1 MVFVLSQIKDDLDS
15 SALCC
20 LLTEMRPVEII
31 KPSKFLSTETER
43 VLLTH
48 TRAPLVN
55 ELIPGS
61 EFWDSHR
68 TISELKAIYKRFS
81 NMSDSGCSHE
91 ADMLAVTSRVEDYD
105 ECSLPETVSE
115 LVNSGDDGNPALS
128 ALGGAIYYLRQALL
142 DETLLRFAKFESLR
156 CSRFTD
162 LAQKHLVLD
171 AAALENL
178 EIFENSR
185 NGGSS
190 GYAFPAHKNHQD
202 H

>member
-1 MVFVLSQIKDDLDS
+1 MLLFVLLQIEDDLDS

-20 LLTEMRPVEII
+20 LLTEMCPVEII
-31 KPSKFLSTETER
+31 KPSKLLSAETER

-55 ELIPGS
+55 ELIPGL

-68 TISELKAIYKRFS
+68 TISELKSFYKRFS
-81 NMSDSGCSHE
+81 DMPDSRCLHE
-91 ADMLAVTSRVEDYD
+91 ADTLAVTSHVEDND
-105 ECSLPETVSE
+105 GCSLPKTVSE
-115 LVNSGDDGNPALS
+115 LVNSSDDCSLALS
-128 ALGGAIYYLRQALL
+128 ALGGAIYYLRQAVL
-142 DETLLRFAKFESLR
+142 DETLLRFAKFESLP

-190 GYAFPAHKNHQD
+190 G
-202 H
+202 